1 MISLILILITALLF
15 IGVLNRTRSLLSGRK
30 GPGFLQV
37 IKDLF
42 RMFRKGSTFSTT
54 TSMIFQIAPSVYF
67 GSIIMALLVVPF
79 ADQEGILSFE
89 GDFIFFIYA
98 LAIGKYFMIISAL
111 DTGSP
116 FEGMGANREALYSLL
131 VEPAFFILIG
141 SFSMLSGNTSFYK
154 IYQTMHFGSYESY
167 LLCVVAGF
175 VLIQIGMIE
184 NSRLPIDDPKTHLE
198 LTMVHEVM
206 ILDNS
211 GFDLGLITLG
221 TSLKFAIYGALVANF
236 FVEPPHAL
244 IVYIQQFPQ
253 VDFKLLLLAIQIGM
267 FMGIQFLWAVTVG
280 VSESFRA
287 RARMNRNPLII
298 FTLTAISILIFFGV
312 LIIMK
317 KFQL

>member
-1 MISLILILITALLF
+1 MISLILILITAMLF
-15 IGVLNRTRSLLSGRK
+15 IGVLNRTRSLLSGRQ

-37 IKDLF
+37 WKDLF
-42 RMFRKGSTFSTT
+42 RLFRKGSTFSTT
-54 TSMIFQIAPSVYF
+54 TSIIFQIAPSVYF
-67 GSIIMALLVVPF
+67 GSIIMAILVVPF
-79 ADQEGILSFE
+79 ANQEGILSFE

-98 LAIGKYFMIISAL
+98 LAIGKFFMIISAL
-111 DTGSP
+111 DTGSG

-154 IYQTMHFGSYESY
+154 IYQTVHFGSYESY
-167 LLCVVAGF
+167 LLCLVAGF

-221 TSLKFAIYGALVANF
+221 TSLKFAMYGALVANF
-236 FVEPPHAL
+236 FIEPPKFL
-244 IVYIQQFPQ
+244 IHYIAEQFAINTSMIGT
-253 VDFKLLLLAIQIGM
+253 LIQIIM
-267 FMGIQFLWAVTVG
+267 FLAIQFLWAITVG
-280 VSESFRA
+280 ISESFRA
-287 RARMNRNPLII
+287 RARMKRNPLII
-298 FTLTAISILIFFGV
+298 FTLTAIAILIFFGV

>member
-1 MISLILILITALLF
+1 MISLLLILLTAILF

-30 GPGFLQV
+30 GPGFFQV

-54 TSMIFQIAPSVYF
+54 TSMIFQMAPSVYF

-79 ADQEGILSFE
+79 ADHEGILSFE

-98 LAIGKYFMIISAL
+98 LAIGKFFMIIAAL
-111 DTGSP
+111 DTGSG

-131 VEPAFFILIG
+131 VEPAFFVLIG
-141 SFSMLSGNTSFYK
+141 SFSMLSGHTSFYH
-154 IYQTMHFGSYESY
+154 IFQTLHFGSYESY
-167 LLCVVAGF
+167 LLCLVAAF
-175 VLIQIGMIE
+175 VLVQIGMIE

-221 TSLKFAIYGALVANF
+221 TSLKFAMYGALVANF
-236 FVEPPHAL
+236 FIELPHSW
-244 IVYIQQFPQ
+244 IEYFHHFPQ
-253 VDFKLLLLAIQIGM
+253 INTGILILCIQIGM
-267 FMGIQFLWAVTVG
+267 FMGIQLLWAVTVG
-280 VSESFRA
+280 VAESFRA